1 MATEKTQST
10 ITCPCC
16 QATLVV
22 DRETLA
28 ILYYTEHREKAG
40 GTSFEQALKELK
52 EKEKQKSSLFQKAVD
67 DEKQRRALLGKK
79 FEELQRHAAD
89 NPDAPRPE
97 RPFDFE

>member
-1 MATEKTQST
+1 MATHDEQAK

-22 DRETLA
+22 DRTTLA
-28 ILYYTEHREKAG
+28 ILYHTEHREKAG
-40 GTSFEQALKELK
+40 GTSFEEALKDLK
-52 EKEKQKSSLFQKAVD
+52 EKEKQMTSRFQQAMI

-79 FEELQRHAAD
+79 FQELQKHAAEH
-89 NPDAPRPE
+89 PDERPE